1 MKKSDKLSKRDV
13 VLPSL
18 NNDDNLIILYKEN
31 KKLLEKASRIK
42 KENKLSNEEF
52 IKLIKEYIPI
62 PISIFKN
69 NSPLEALVKYL
80 KENLDLSLSEI
91 SRLLNRDQ
99 RTIWIT
105 YDNASR
111 KINGLEGLSKKLIP
125 INVFSNRKLS
135 ILENTVYYLVNKGI
149 SLNNIAKILNRNY
162 KTIWTTYSRTKN
174 KHLEEKKQGL

>member
-1 MKKSDKLSKRDV
+1 LKKSDKLSKRDV

-105 YDNASR
+105 YDNAKK
-111 KINGLEGLSKKLIP
+111 KIKNLDVSSKITIP
-125 INVFSNRKLS
+125 LTYFSERELS
-135 ILENTVYYLVNKGI
+135 ILENLVDHLIEQKFSLPKI
-149 SLNNIAKILNRNY
+149 SELLERNY
-162 KTIWTTYSRTKN
+162 KTIYTIYTRI
-174 KHLEEKKQGL
+174 KKKDAR

>member
-105 YDNASR
+105 YDNAKK
-111 KINGLEGLSKKLIP
+111 KIKNLDVSSKITIP
-125 INVFSNRKLS
+125 LTYFSERELS
-135 ILENTVYYLVNKGI
+135 ILENLVDYLIEQKFSLPKI
-149 SLNNIAKILNRNY
+149 SELLERNY
-162 KTIWTTYSRTKN
+162 KTIYTIYTRI
-174 KHLEEKKQGL
+174 KKKDAR